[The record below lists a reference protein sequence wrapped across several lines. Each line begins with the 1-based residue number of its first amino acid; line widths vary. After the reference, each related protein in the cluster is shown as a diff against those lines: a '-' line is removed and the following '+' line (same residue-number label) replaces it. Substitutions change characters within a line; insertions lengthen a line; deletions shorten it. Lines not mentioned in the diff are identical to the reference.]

1 MNNFTTMNM
10 TPEHHYD
17 KWSWFILIGV
27 VLAILGVLALAYQF
41 IATVFSVY
49 YIAALLAF
57 AGISQI
63 VQAFKTKGPGNT
75 VLWAILGVLYL
86 VTGIIALYNPVAV
99 SSAITLI
106 IAFLFVIGGI
116 IQTIGAIYNRTL
128 PRWTWLLFS
137 GIITLLLGLL
147 ILGGWPG
154 NSLWIL
160 GMFLGIDLILQGWAY
175 INIGFALRSRYTQ

>member
-10 TPEHHYD
+10 TPEHHYG
-17 KWSWFILIGV
+17 KCSWFILIGV
-27 VLAILGVLALAYQF
+27 VLVILGALALSYQF

-63 VQAFKTKGPGNT
+63 IQAFKTKGPGNT
-75 VLWAILGVLYL
+75 VLWGIMGVFYL
-86 VTGIIALYNPVAV
+86 VTGIITLYNPVTV

-106 IAFLFVIGGI
+106 IAFLFVISGI
-116 IQTIGAIYNRTL
+116 IQAMGAIYNRTL
-128 PRWTWLLFS
+128 PRWGWLLFS

-154 NSLWIL
+154 NSLWL
-160 GMFLGIDLILQGWAY
+160 LAMFLGIDLVLQGWAY